1 MTAQTDNASSAPV
14 SSEPA
19 APRIEEMNGLE
30 VLRFLTSLPDQPPN
44 ISQLVGMEIDS
55 LEEGVVQ
62 FSLRARPD
70 MTNPIGSLHGG
81 ICATLL
87 DSVMAC
93 AVHTTLAP
101 GVGYGTLEL
110 KVNYIRSVPT
120 DGRRIIG
127 HGKVIHAGRRTATAE
142 GQIFDEAGKL
152 IAHGTTT
159 CIIHS

>member
-1 MTAQTDNASSAPV
+1 MTGPLTEQGTADSPDQISIGDMT
-14 SSEPA
+14 
-19 APRIEEMNGLE
+19 GLE
-30 VLRFLTSLPDQPPN
+30 VLRYMTGLAERPPN
-44 ISQLVGMEIDS
+44 IAQLVGMDVDS
-55 LEEGVVQ
+55 LDEGHVV

-87 DSVMAC
+87 DSVMGC
-93 AVHTTLAP
+93 AVHTTLGA

-127 HGKVIHAGRRTATAE
+127 SGRTIHVGRRTATAE
-142 GQIFDEAGKL
+142 GEIRDEQDKL

-159 CIIHS
+159 CIIHQPG

>member
-1 MTAQTDNASSAPV
+1 MTTETTPT
-14 SSEPA
+14 SE
-19 APRIEEMNGLE
+19 PRIEAMTGLE
-30 VLRFLTSLPDQPPN
+30 LLRFFTSMPEPPPN
-44 ISQLVGMEIDS
+44 IGQLMGMEFES
-55 LEEGVVQ
+55 LEEGAVT
-62 FSLRARPD
+62 FSLVTRPD

-127 HGKVIHAGRRTATAE
+127 HGNVIHVGRRTATAE
-142 GQIFDEAGKL
+142 GKVFDDAGKL
-152 IAHGTTT
+152 LAHATTT